1 MEKGP
6 EKKSELVDAS
16 LHLKA
21 VIDSMAD
28 PVIVVRPDFRV
39 VLVNETARRHFSE
52 AAGESTPFL
61 CHQVSHRS
69 DEPCRGSEHPC
80 PMKGARDS
88 GEPVKVLHEHFDKDN
103 ERRFVE
109 ITASPLWED
118 DGSFGGI
125 VESQRDVTDRVHAES
140 RLADYAARLETS
152 NRLKDLFID
161 ILRHDLVNPAWFVL
175 TAATS
180 ALRREE
186 DPALRSDLQGITRM
200 SRKIVD
206 LIQNAS
212 ILAKLEEDRELSFK
226 DVDLR
231 DMMETAMKEHEAA
244 AQEKQVTLQL
254 SAPDSCLV
262 QGNPLLG
269 DVFSNLIGNAVKY
282 GGEESTVEIRIACE
296 GREWTVAVADRGAGV
311 SDKDKEGIF
320 ARFTRRDKEGVQG
333 SGLGLSIVRRIVEAH
348 KGKVWVEDRPGG
360 GSVFI
365 AEIPGGLDGPA
376 PVSKSRKH

>member
-1 MEKGP
+1 MRP
-6 EKKSELVDAS
+6 EKKDELVDAS

-28 PVIVVRPDFRV
+28 PVIVVRPDYRV
-39 VLVNETARRHFSE
+39 VLVNETARRHF
-52 AAGESTPFL
+52 AQAGGGSTPFL

-88 GEPVKVLHEHFDKDN
+88 GKPVKVLHEHYDKDN

-118 DGSFGGI
+118 DGHFGGI
-125 VESQRDVTDRVHAES
+125 VESQRDVTDRVFAEN
-140 RLADYAARLETS
+140 RLADYASRLETS

-161 ILRHDLVNPAWFVL
+161 ILRHDLVNPAWYVL
-175 TAATS
+175 TAATA
-180 ALRREE
+180 ALRKEE
-186 DPALRSDLQGITRM
+186 DPSLRSDLQGITRV

-212 ILAKLEEDRELSFK
+212 ILAKLEEDRDLSFE

-231 DMMETAMKEHEAA
+231 EMMETAMKEHEAA
-244 AQEKQVTLQL
+244 GQERQVTLEL
-254 SAPDSCLV
+254 NAPDPCMV
-262 QGNPLLG
+262 RGNPLLG
-269 DVFSNLIGNAVKY
+269 DVFSNLVGNAVKY
-282 GGEESTVEIRIACE
+282 GGENSTVEIAIADDDSE
-296 GREWTVAVADRGAGV
+296 GTVAVADRGGGV
-311 SDKDKEGIF
+311 SDEDKESIF
-320 ARFTRRDKEGVQG
+320 TRFTRRDKEGVQG

-360 GSVFI
+360 GSVFVVK
-365 AEIPGGLDGPA
+365 IPRRGGASP
-376 PVSKSRKH
+376 PPSKSGKH